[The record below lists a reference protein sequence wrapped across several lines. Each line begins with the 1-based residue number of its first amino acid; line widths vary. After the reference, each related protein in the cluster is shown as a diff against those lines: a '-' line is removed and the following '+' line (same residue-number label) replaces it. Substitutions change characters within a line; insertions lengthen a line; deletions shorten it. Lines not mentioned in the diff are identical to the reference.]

1 MSSSGRQAQPPLE
14 FLPPTYNALVRWGFA
29 QLLPL
34 WMRWQMGLEQ
44 IEGGHLERLVQAY
57 EQFQQGQARILLAF
71 RHPSTD
77 DPLCMGYLLWHLVPR
92 QARQMGVK
100 LKLPIHSYF
109 LYDRGIPLW
118 AGDGVGWLFGQLGG
132 SSIMRGKLDTQALRA
147 ARELLVRGE
156 FPLAAAPEGATN
168 NQSELVSPLEPGI
181 AQMGFWCLEDLIKA
195 GRLEE
200 VLIIPIGVQ
209 YSLLKPSWCK
219 LGQVL
224 KQLETQAGCQP
235 PTPAHDPESLYQR
248 LFHLATH
255 LLSIIERFYVA
266 SYHITIPELPPCQG
280 PNQELA
286 TRLKRLL
293 DIVLHVAEEFFGIK
307 PSENLVDRCRRVEQA
322 AWERMFRQDLEQLSP
337 VERGFANW
345 LAQEAELRLRHMR
358 LAERF
363 TSITG
368 HYVREKNSPD
378 RFAEVLFILAR
389 TLCWIE
395 DKPQPD
401 SLFLGPRRVRLTV
414 APVIPLREYWPE
426 YQQNRRQARQVVQTV
441 TAKIGQSYEE
451 IIASKNDR

>member
-1 MSSSGRQAQPPLE
+1 MSSAGRQAQPPLE
-14 FLPPTYNALVRWGFA
+14 FLPPTYNGTVRWGFA
-29 QLLPL
+29 QLLPF
-34 WMRWQMGLEQ
+34 WMRWQMGLEK
-44 IEGGHLERLVQAY
+44 IDGVHLERLVQAY
-57 EQFQQGQARILLAF
+57 EQFQRGQVRILLAF

-77 DPLCMGYLLWHLVPR
+77 DPLCMGYLLWHLIPR
-92 QARQMGVK
+92 QARQMRVK
-100 LKLPIHSYF
+100 LKYPIHSYF

-118 AGDGVGWLFGQLGG
+118 AGDGVGWLFGKLGG

-147 ARELLVRGE
+147 ARDLLVRGE

-195 GRLEE
+195 GRAED
-200 VLIIPIGVQ
+200 VLIIPIGIQ
-209 YSLLKPSWCK
+209 YSLLKPSWYK
-219 LGQVL
+219 LGL
-224 KQLETQAGCQP
+224 ILTQLETQAGCQP
-235 PTPAHDPESLYQR
+235 PTQANDPESLYQR

-255 LLSIIERFYVA
+255 LLIIIEKFYVA
-266 SYHITIPELPPCQG
+266 SYRIKICELPPCQEA
-280 PNQELA
+280 NQELG
-286 TRLKRLL
+286 TRLQRLL
-293 DIVLHVAEEFFGIK
+293 DMVLQVAEDFFGIK

-322 AWERMFRQDLEQLSP
+322 AWERMFRQDLELLSP

-368 HYVREKNSPD
+368 QYVREKPSPN
-378 RFAEVLFILAR
+378 RFAEVLLILSR
-389 TLCWIE
+389 TLCWID

-414 APVIPLREYWPE
+414 APAIALRDYWPQ
-426 YQQNRRQARQVVQTV
+426 YQQDRRQARHVVQTV
-441 TAKIGQSYEE
+441 TAKIGQSYTE
-451 IIASKNDR
+451 IITNSI